1 MAMQIYKKSMKYPII
16 IRGKT
21 KKQVTKLNLSGLGLK
36 EFPENLFDYP
46 NLTKLVLCNNRIKVI
61 PKEILKLKKLKVLDL
76 ANNEIA
82 VLQGA
87 VFRLPKLQ
95 TLNLYGNHIRKFPKQ
110 VMDSSIQKLIVSNNL
125 IEEGELERLK
135 EKCEVV
141 FISKNQETSAGT
153 ATVAPEVSTRSDVEE
168 ITVSKTVTKGDKKM
182 EKKHSI
188 FISYSHEDNQ
198 WLNKVLKNLKPLQ
211 RYYDNVDSWSDKKIM
226 ASDVW
231 KDEIDKAL
239 KKATIAILLISS
251 DFEASDFITNDEL
264 LPLLDK
270 AQADGTKIM
279 PLIVRPCAFFEEC
292 GLSKYQAVNDPKKP
306 LSGMTEYEQETA
318 LVDMVK
324 TIKEI
329 IKRPVEQGRKEIPD
343 NNVSNTEVCEEEVRG
358 IVKNWKPE

>member
-16 IRGKT
+16 IKGKT

-95 TLNLYGNHIRKFPKQ
+95 TLNLYGNHIRTFPKQ
-110 VMDSSIQKLIVSNNL
+110 VMDSSIQKLIVSNNP

-141 FISKNQETSAGT
+141 FTSKNQETSAEA
-153 ATVAPEVSTRSDVEE
+153 ATVAPEVSTKSDVEE

-188 FISYSHEDNQ
+188 FISYSHEDNL

-231 KDEIDKAL
+231 KDET
-239 KKATIAILLISS
+239 TIAILLISS

-264 LPLLDK
+264 QPLLDK

-329 IKRPVEQGRKEIPD
+329 IKRPVEPGRKEIPD
-343 NNVSNTEVCEEEVRG
+343 NNVSNTEVSEEEVRG